1 MGLGNLA
8 VLCLGAT
15 VLFAVACVF
24 VAVRRIAQL
33 TRRLEHKPTQ
43 PESDKVLDPIL
54 YAGLIIVVTFWGSFA
69 VVAALGTQFG
79 ILHQ

>member
-15 VLFAVACVF
+15 ILFAVACVL
-24 VAVRRIAQL
+24 VAIRSMARL

-43 PESDKVLDPIL
+43 AESDKILDPIL
-54 YAGLIIVVTFWGSFA
+54 YAGCLVVITFWGSFA
-69 VVAALGTQFG
+69 VVAAIGTQTG
-79 ILHQ
+79 ILRQ